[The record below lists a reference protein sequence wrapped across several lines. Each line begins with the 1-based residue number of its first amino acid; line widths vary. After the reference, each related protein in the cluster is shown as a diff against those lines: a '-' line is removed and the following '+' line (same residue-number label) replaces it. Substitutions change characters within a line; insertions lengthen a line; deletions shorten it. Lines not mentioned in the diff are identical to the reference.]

1 MILTKDEQVYHRIST
16 EMPDVDG
23 RQKLLPFAGKLVKV
37 TGRIERWFQR
47 DFAGA
52 DRKGEAVKRGG
63 NAFCA
68 IRLEEAP

>member
-1 MILTKDEQVYHRIST
+1 VILTKDEQVYHRIST

-37 TGRIERWFQR
+37 SGRIS
-47 DFAGA
+47 
-52 DRKGEAVKRGG
+52 GG
-63 NAFCA
+63 NAVCA